1 MPPSTLNAVFGA
13 ARAVMALVITSVGV
27 SVPEV
32 ALLGSLFRWRLLAA
46 LVVSVF
52 AVAVGSGAIFALVLG

>member
-13 ARAVMALVITSVGV
+13 ARAVMALVITSMGV